1 MTDARDIERL
11 KAEFHDRVANPND
24 YHVLMASWCFSNAPK
39 LFDEITSLRKQL
51 EQAREALRR
60 IATALSCGCNPCTSS
75 CRSNEALQCEIETL
89 QDIAIAALA
98 SIGENATT
106 RHRNTAAAP
115 VGDLPSRL
123 MGWAGKARRSGR
135 DTITLNLETVSRIIA
150 GLTSAPSPD
159 DADH

>member
-1 MTDARDIERL
+1 MTDARDIVERL
-11 KAEFHDRVANPND
+11 TPEDIRTRRHSTCTITCDLLAEA
-24 YHVLMASWCFSNAPK
+24 A
-39 LFDEITSLRKQL
+39 DEITSLRKQL
-51 EQAREALRR
+51 EEAREALRR
-60 IATALSCGCNPCTSS
+60 IATPLSCGCNPCTSS

-123 MGWAGKARRSGR
+123 MGWAGKARSSGR